1 MLIDSKS
8 IFAHRGFWNNSLP
21 QNSLDSFEAADKE
34 GFSIETDLR
43 TFNGDLVI
51 SHDSIS
57 GEDFTKLRSLTRLN
71 AAYALNIKEDGLQS
85 KIVELR
91 EWIKSSSSFV
101 FDGSLPEMYRYKKLG
116 IDHALRISEYE
127 RSLAWD
133 CNTVWL
139 DSFEYDWWIDDVSVI
154 EVIQGKKVVIV
165 SPELHGR
172 DYKNMWDYLLESRQ
186 KGRFDFSI
194 CTDLPLEFVAW

>member
-1 MLIDSKS
+1 MSIDSKS
-8 IFAHRGFWNNSLP
+8 VFAHRGFWKNSFP
-21 QNSLDSFEAADKE
+21 QNSLDSFEAAE
-34 GFSIETDLR
+34 SMGFSIETDLR

-51 SHDSIS
+51 SHDSIL
-57 GEDFTKLRSLTRLN
+57 GESFIGLNNLTRLN
-71 AAYALNIKEDGLQS
+71 SAFALNIKEDGLQT

-91 EWIKSSSSFV
+91 EWIKGSSSFV

-127 RSLAWD
+127 RTLAWD

-139 DSFEYDWWIDDVSVI
+139 DSFESDWWVDDVSLI
-154 EVIQGKKVVIV
+154 EIIQGKNVIVV

-172 DYKNMWDYLLESRQ
+172 DYKNLWDYLRESRQ

>member
-1 MLIDSKS
+1 MSIDSKS
-8 IFAHRGFWNNSLP
+8 IFAHRGFWKNSFA
-21 QNSLDSFEAADKE
+21 QNSLDSFEAAE
-34 GFSIETDLR
+34 SMGFSIETDLR
-43 TFNGDLVI
+43 SFNGDLVI

-57 GEDFTKLRSLTRLN
+57 GESFIEMNNITRLN
-71 AAYALNIKEDGLQS
+71 SAFALNIKEDGLQTN
-85 KIVELR
+85 IVELR

-127 RSLAWD
+127 RTLAWD

-139 DSFEYDWWIDDVSVI
+139 DSFESDWWVDDVSLI
-154 EVIQGKKVVIV
+154 EIIQGKNVIVV

-172 DYKNMWDYLLESRQ
+172 DYKNLWDYLRESRQ